1 VTGSPFGKKKKL
13 SWSPGGHKFRSK
25 KKEVATDY
33 LKTSNADIGIAN
45 GEMDAFFCEHTFI

>member
-1 VTGSPFGKKKKL
+1 LVKKKALLVSRWAQVPFK
-13 SWSPGGHKFRSK
+13 K